1 MDKQAELERKY
12 NIIALEYSKV
22 RSQATVLKKAVID
35 EQSKSLELK
44 ELIKDL
50 EQKIRKHDQEMDSL
64 TFRNDQLTKRISV
77 LQQDL
82 QLNHNNKK
90 SINKSSHSFDFGVR
104 DEELHKKIIENA
116 ELVSSMVDKDLEISN
131 YKEKIDMLEL
141 KILDLQRDISINDE
155 KHKENMENLRKEF
168 TDVVNMSPPVEQ
180 SSITSIV
187 VDNNAWQQEAERWR
201 SECEMLRAKPESN
214 ERLSEYYETQISEL
228 LEAKQTAQS
237 ETSSLWAESAALCAR
252 LEHLTLEKDRLE
264 NTILLNIEEI
274 RVTSDNYKSQLDA
287 MTEHLAS
294 QNEKIARQCDEIQ
307 VLKHKLHTKK

>member
-1 MDKQAELERKY
+1 MDRQAELERKY
-12 NIIALEYSKV
+12 NIITLEYAKV

-35 EQSKSLELK
+35 EQAKSVELK

-64 TFRNDQLTKRISV
+64 TFRNEQLTKRISV

-82 QLNHNNKK
+82 QLNHHNKK
-90 SINKSSHSFDFGVR
+90 SANKSSQSFDFGVL
-104 DEELHKKIIENA
+104 DEELHKKILENA

-131 YKEKIDMLEL
+131 YREKIEMLEL
-141 KILDLQRDISINDE
+141 KICDLQKEICFNEE
-155 KHKENMENLRKEF
+155 KHKENLENFKKKF
-168 TDVVNMSPPVEQ
+168 TNDVKPPVEEN
-180 SSITSIV
+180 SV
-187 VDNNAWQQEAERWR
+187 ADKVDVCNMWQQEAERWR

-214 ERLSEYYETQISEL
+214 ERLSEYYESQISEL
-228 LEAKQTAQS
+228 LEAKQAAQS
-237 ETSSLWAESAALCAR
+237 ETSSLWAENAALCAR

-264 NTILLNIEEI
+264 SSILQSIEELH
-274 RVTSDNYKSQLDA
+274 VTSDNYKSQLDA

-307 VLKHKLHTKK
+307 VLKHKLSTKK